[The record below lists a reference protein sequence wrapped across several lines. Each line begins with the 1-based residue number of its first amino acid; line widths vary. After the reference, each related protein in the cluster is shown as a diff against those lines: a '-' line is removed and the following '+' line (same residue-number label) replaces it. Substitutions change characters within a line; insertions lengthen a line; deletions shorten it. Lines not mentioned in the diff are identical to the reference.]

1 MRPAQA
7 GCGRKR
13 RGGGRQQTLRAGG
26 AQAGWAVMN
35 ERHNATDERFHPC
48 PGGRHWGPRRGGH
61 PPLHR
66 SGRRPRM
73 GAAVPSIP
81 ARPARRHLEDV
92 RRRYRRGRD
101 RVAGC
106 GPRDLQGNPGDH
118 AGTGRHCRGY
128 VWECPQGCG
137 WPVTVRNTAR
147 SAQSKSARANSKTPP
162 RSVARFILLL
172 DVRGGG
178 LDDY

>member
-13 RGGGRQQTLRAGG
+13 RGGGRQQTLRAGS

-35 ERHNATDERFHPC
+35 ERHNAADERFHPC

-66 SGRRPRM
+66 SGRRPHM

-81 ARPARRHLEDV
+81 ARPARRHLVDV

-118 AGTGRHCRGY
+118 AGSGRHCRGY

-137 WPVTVRNTAR
+137 WTYTTFVVRVPLH
-147 SAQSKSARANSKTPP
+147 SGGSLP
-162 RSVARFILLL
+162 RVRVARG
-172 DVRGGG
+172 RAAWETAG
-178 LDDY
+178 LAWVPAGQV